1 MNLLAFGIIAEK
13 IGASNFSLEDI
24 KDTDSLKEK
33 LLQQYPTLQELNYIV
48 SVNCKIAHGNTV
60 LDDLAEVA
68 LLPPFSG
75 G

>member
-13 IGASNFSLEDI
+13 IGASNLSLEDI
-24 KDTDSLKEK
+24 KDTDTLKEK
-33 LLQQYPTLQELNYIV
+33 LGQQYPALQELNFTV
-48 SVNCKIAHGNTV
+48 SVNRKIVHGNTV
-60 LDDLAEVA
+60 LDDHAEVA